1 MDNFGF
7 EQQEPRLVN
16 PDMQGLNSFFK
27 KVYTYM
33 ALALLVTAVTA
44 YLGITMFARQIAT
57 IFSSPISSI
66 IMIGV
71 VFGFVYLFGKR
82 VYQNPAQAFGM
93 LMGFAVLNGLMF
105 TVIGMVTPI
114 GTLATAFLTTAF
126 LFAGMALYGVTT
138 KKSMASMSSILFGSL
153 IALIIGGIINLFF
166 FNSIVYMLLSVVGVI
181 VFALFTAYDMN
192 RLKAMYMQFAG
203 DADMEQGMAVS
214 GALSLYM
221 DFINLFIYMIQ
232 LFTAFGGSRD

>member
-1 MDNFGF
+1 MDNFRF

-166 FNSIVYMLLSVVGVI
+166 FNSIVYMFLSVVGVI

>member
-138 KKSMASMSSILFGSL
+138 KKSMASMSSLLFGSL

-166 FNSIVYMLLSVVGVI
+166 FNSIVYMFLSVVGVI

>member
-153 IALIIGGIINLFF
+153 IALIIGGIISLFF
-166 FNSIVYMLLSVVGVI
+166 FNSIVYMFLSVVGVI

>member
-166 FNSIVYMLLSVVGVI
+166 FNSIVYMFLSVVGVI
-181 VFALFTAYDMN
+181 VVALFTAYDMN

>member
-166 FNSIVYMLLSVVGVI
+166 FNSIVYMFLSVVGVI

-203 DADMEQGMAVS
+203 DADMEQGVAVS

>member
-33 ALALLVTAVTA
+33 ALALLVTAGTA

-66 IMIGV
+66 IIIGV

-166 FNSIVYMLLSVVGVI
+166 FNSIVYMFLSVVGVI

>member
-166 FNSIVYMLLSVVGVI
+166 FNSIVYMFLSVVGVI

-221 DFINLFIYMIQ
+221 DFINLFIHMIQ